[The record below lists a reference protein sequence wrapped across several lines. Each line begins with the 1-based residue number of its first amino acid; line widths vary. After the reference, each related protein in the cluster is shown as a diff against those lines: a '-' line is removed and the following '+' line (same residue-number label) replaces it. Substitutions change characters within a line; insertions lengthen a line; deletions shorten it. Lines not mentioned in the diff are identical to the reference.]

1 MPEILLDK
9 TDYAL
14 LAYLQHDGRATN
26 VQLADHLNLSET
38 PCWRRLKR
46 LEAEGIIDGYQA
58 NLNHRKLGFDIMAFV
73 QVVFSVHTDE
83 QPEKFEQTVQG
94 IPEILSCYNVT
105 GEADYILVVVAKDL
119 AAYEKL
125 LRTTIR
131 KMPGVTSLKTMLSL
145 REIKGTT
152 ALPL

>member
-83 QPEKFEQTVQG
+83 LPEKFEQTVQG

>member
-1 MPEILLDK
+1 MPELLLDK

-58 NLNHRKLGFDIMAFV
+58 NLNRGKLGFDIMAFV
-73 QVVFSVHTDE
+73 QVVFSVHTDDL
-83 QPEKFEQTVQG
+83 PEKFEQTVQG